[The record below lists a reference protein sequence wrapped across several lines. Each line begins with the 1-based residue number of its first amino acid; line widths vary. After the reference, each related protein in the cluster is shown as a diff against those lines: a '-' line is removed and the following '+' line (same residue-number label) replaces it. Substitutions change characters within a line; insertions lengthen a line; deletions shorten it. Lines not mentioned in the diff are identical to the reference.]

1 MLSCFLSKKRQN
13 LVKGRLNAISLL
25 LLHFAST
32 GFSILTWQSI
42 LHRVDVYL
50 NHITFL
56 YKSMSNKTLSYRLF
70 FHNMYFYF
78 GTEQ

>member
-25 LLHFAST
+25 LLHFVST

-42 LHRVDVYL
+42 LHGVDVYL

-56 YKSMSNKTLSYRLF
+56 YKSMSNKTLSYCLF

>member
-25 LLHFAST
+25 LLHFVST
-32 GFSILTWQSI
+32 GLSILTWQSI
-42 LHRVDVYL
+42 LHGVDVYL